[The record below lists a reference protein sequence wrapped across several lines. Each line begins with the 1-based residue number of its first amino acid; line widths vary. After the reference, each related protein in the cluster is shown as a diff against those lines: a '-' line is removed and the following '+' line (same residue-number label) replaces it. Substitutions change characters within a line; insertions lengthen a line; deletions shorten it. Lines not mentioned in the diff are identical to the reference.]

1 MIREFIL
8 EDNCDSNYSDLI
20 IFDKDVNLKKLM
32 EVIQKKKDEMPGE
45 YTNEDIYELLLKKLG
60 KPRLTVVLTANE
72 ETVIRRLQGRDPHD
86 SDIKKA
92 VKTREICERMIFFCE
107 KFSLPYLVV
116 DTSDMTPD
124 EVANHIIAA
133 WEKCE

>member
-45 YTNEDIYELLLKKLG
+45 YTNEDIYGAIDELGVSYTIRFLG
-60 KPRLTVVLTANE
+60 
-72 ETVIRRLQGRDPHD
+72 G
-86 SDIKKA
+86 
-92 VKTREICERMIFFCE
+92 
-107 KFSLPYLVV
+107 LV
-116 DTSDMTPD
+116 
-124 EVANHIIAA
+124 HI
-133 WEKCE
+133 EY